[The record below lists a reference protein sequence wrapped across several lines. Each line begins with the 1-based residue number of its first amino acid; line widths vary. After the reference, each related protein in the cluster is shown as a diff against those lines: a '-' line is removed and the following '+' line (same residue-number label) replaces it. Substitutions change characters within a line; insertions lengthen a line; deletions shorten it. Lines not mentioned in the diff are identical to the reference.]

1 MLYDTL
7 KKNKWPTKDHYLY
20 SPIATFD
27 VDGQTM
33 SVKLVFVTNRGASN
47 DFLVLGTT
55 KTGLHPDEIIQ
66 MYGRRWQIEGYF
78 KVAKQYLQFDQ
89 TQIQSYD
96 GLCGHMALVLM
107 SYDVLALA
115 PAREH

>member
-1 MLYDTL
+1 MLGL
-7 KKNKWPTKDHYLY
+7 
-20 SPIATFD
+20 SFD
-27 VDGQTM
+27 SDGQTM
-33 SVKLVFVTNRGASN
+33 PVKLVFVTNRCASD

-66 MYGRRWQIEGYF
+66 MYGCRWQIESYF

-96 GLCGHMALVLM
+96 GLCGRNGVLM
-107 SYDVLALA
+107 SL
-115 PAREH
+115 